1 MQDWPMGPS
10 LPEKKKK
17 KEELGPSRQQKNK
30 KNVTDSVQS
39 QVLKQIKYYSDQLR
53 NKGLF

>member
-1 MQDWPMGPS
+1 MGPS

-17 KEELGPSRQQKNK
+17 KKELGPSRQQKNK